1 VSSPF
6 ASTACPETPALYRPR
21 RPERTLIHRLVREHL
36 ETFLALAHQGQAEIE
51 PVPHYVEIVFRKYLE
66 CGVPSYGVARARCN
80 ACGYDFFVA
89 FSCRTR
95 GICPSCNTRRMV
107 ETAAH
112 MTDHVLPRVPV
123 RQWVLS
129 VPKRVR
135 YVFRHES
142 DTVGA
147 ALRIFMRALETTLR
161 QKSPGAPAASRFGA
175 VAFVH
180 HFGSSLNHHIHFHC
194 IVTDGVFS
202 EGSNG
207 EALFHEAALVEAAD
221 IEAVEKKTR
230 HRVLKWLA
238 RHGYLDPEAAE
249 MMRAWSHSGG
259 FSLDG
264 SVRLPQWDRGGLERL
279 ARYCARPPF
288 SLQRFDRWDGDTW
301 VYRLTR
307 PLASKETSLVLSPL
321 ELLSRLAALVPP
333 PRRHVTHYYGVLS
346 AHARLRE
353 KVIASAGPSGA
364 VAERLR
370 EAARRMDIAPL
381 SPEDSGDTPESG
393 GWNDHETLPRHF
405 PYTWAMLLARIYDA
419 LPLVCPRCGGAM
431 RIIAFITHAADVKRI
446 LEHIGEV
453 SEPLPLSPSRAPP
466 EQEFEFNQDLSQVDE
481 FDVDQP
487 LDYAEDP
494 VV

>member
-1 VSSPF
+1 
-6 ASTACPETPALYRPR
+6 
-21 RPERTLIHRLVREHL
+21 
-36 ETFLALAHQGQAEIE
+36 
-51 PVPHYVEIVFRKYLE
+51 
-66 CGVPSYGVARARCN
+66 
-80 ACGYDFFVA
+80 
-89 FSCRTR
+89 
-95 GICPSCNTRRMV
+95 MV

-112 MTDHVLPRVPV
+112 LTDHVLPKVPV

-142 DTVGA
+142 ETVGA
-147 ALRIFMRALETTLR
+147 VLRIFMRALETMLAS
-161 QKSPGAPAASRFGA
+161 KSPGAPYHSRFGA

-180 HFGSSLNHHIHFHC
+180 HFGSSLNHHIHSHC

-207 EALFHEAALVEAAD
+207 EALFHQVARLEPAD

-249 MMRAWSHSGG
+249 MMRAWPHSGG
-259 FSLDG
+259 FSVDG
-264 SVRLPQWDRGGLERL
+264 SVRLPDWDRGGLERL

-288 SLQRFDRWDGDTW
+288 SLQRLDRWDGDTW
-301 VYRLTR
+301 IYRLTR

-333 PRRHVTHYYGVLS
+333 PRRHATHYYGVLS
-346 AHARLRE
+346 AHAKLRE

-364 VAERLR
+364 VAARLR
-370 EAARRMDIAPL
+370 EAARHMEIAPL
-381 SPEDSGDTPESG
+381 SPEASRDTPEAG
-393 GWNDHETLPRHF
+393 RWNDPEAFPHHF

-453 SEPLPLSPSRAPP
+453 SEPPSVSPSRAPP
-466 EQEFEFNQDLSQVDE
+466 QEEFEFNQDPPHDDA
-481 FDVDQP
+481 FDFDPP
-487 LDYAEDP
+487 LDYDDDSA
-494 VV
+494 V